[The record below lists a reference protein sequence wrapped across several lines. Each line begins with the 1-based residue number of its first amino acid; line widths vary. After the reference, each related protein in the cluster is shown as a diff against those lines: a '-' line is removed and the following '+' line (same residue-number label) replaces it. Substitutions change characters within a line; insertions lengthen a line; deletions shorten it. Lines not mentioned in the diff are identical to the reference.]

1 MDNPE
6 LDRIDKKI
14 LRELEKNARITN
26 NELAEKVGLSATP
39 CWKRVKNLEAKGIIK
54 GYHAQLSAERL
65 GFSDIAIIQV
75 RLDKHGDQ
83 MLKNFDQA
91 LAEIPEVIDAFIV
104 TGEFDYM
111 IIAAVS
117 SMSHYER
124 FIREKL
130 YKLPGIQHSHT
141 SFVVRRLQLDNSLL
155 FIE

>member
-1 MDNPE
+1 MAPLE

-26 NELAEKVGLSATP
+26 NELAERVGLSATP
-39 CWKRVKNLEAKGIIK
+39 CWKRVKNLEANGVIK
-54 GYHAQLSAERL
+54 GYHAELNADRL
-65 GFSDIAIIQV
+65 GFSDIAIVQI

-91 LAEIPEVIDAFIV
+91 LAEIPEVIDAYIV

-117 SMSHYER
+117 SMAHYER

>member
-1 MDNPE
+1 MTTAE

-14 LRELEKNARITN
+14 LYELEKDARITN
-26 NELAEKVGLSATP
+26 NDLADKVGLSPTP
-39 CWKRVKNLEAKGIIK
+39 CWKRVKNLEAKGFIK
-54 GYHAQLSAERL
+54 GYHAVLDAGML
-65 GFSDIAIIQV
+65 GYGDIAIVQIQ
-75 RLDKHGDQ
+75 LDKHGDE

-91 LAEIPEVIDAFIV
+91 LAGIPEIIDAYIV

-117 SMSHYER
+117 SMTHYEK

-130 YKLPGIQHSHT
+130 YKIPGIQHSHT
-141 SFVVRRLQLDNSLL
+141 SFVVRRLELKNSLL